1 MHNDEMLPDA
11 TQDEQGP
18 RKKKS
23 HTARNVLLG
32 FLAVVLVA
40 GTISGVYLYNLANSF
55 NTKTQKIE
63 HAFPE
68 ESTRPTKPTLP
79 NGGEATNILVLGSD
93 SRSASVDTAEKG
105 APSDQRSD
113 SMMLVHIPADRK
125 NIFITSIMR
134 DTWVDIPGHGSAK
147 INAAMAF
154 GGIPLVVQTVE
165 GILDTRI
172 DHVAVIDFEGFKSMT
187 DALGGVEV
195 NVPIA
200 FSARN
205 FDFAKGKQVL
215 SGDKALVFVRE
226 RYAFA
231 DGDYQRV
238 KNQQLFMK
246 ALLGKFLTTETLTDP
261 GKISAVVDEVSPYV
275 SVDET
280 LDAVAVGKLALELR
294 NVRSGD
300 VKSFTLPNSGTGWS
314 ADGQSIVVADQAAI
328 DALKKAL
335 KEDKVGDYLK
345 AEGIAN

>member
-1 MHNDEMLPDA
+1 MHNDELLPES
-11 TQDEQGP
+11 TQDEPTP
-18 RKKKS
+18 RKKS
-23 HTARNVLLG
+23 HTARNILLG
-32 FLAVVLVA
+32 LLAVVLVA
-40 GTISGVYLYNLANSF
+40 GTVSGFYVYNLANSF

-63 HAFPE
+63 HAFPA
-68 ESTRPTKPTLP
+68 ESTRPTKPVLP
-79 NGGEATNILVLGSD
+79 NGGDPMNILVLGSD

-113 SMMLVHIPADRK
+113 SMMLLHVPADRK
-125 NIFITSIMR
+125 NIYITSIMR

-154 GGIPLVVQTVE
+154 GGVPLVVQTVE
-165 GILDTRI
+165 GILGARI

-200 FSARN
+200 FNARN

-226 RYAFA
+226 RYSFA

-238 KNQQLFMK
+238 KNQQLFLK
-246 ALLGKFLTTETLTDP
+246 ALLGKFLTAETLTDP
-261 GKISAVVDEVSPYV
+261 AKISAVVDQVSPYV
-275 SVDET
+275 SVDQS

-294 NVRSGD
+294 SVRSGD
-300 VKSFTLPNSGTGWS
+300 VQSFTLPNSGTGWS
-314 ADGQSIVVADQAAI
+314 ADGQSIVVPDQGAI

-335 KEDKVGDYLK
+335 KEDKVGEYLK
-345 AEGIAN
+345 VQGIAN

>member
-1 MHNDEMLPDA
+1 MHDDDLLPEGS
-11 TQDEQGP
+11 QDEAAP
-18 RKKKS
+18 RKKP

-40 GTISGVYLYNLANSF
+40 AVVSGGYLFSLANSF

-63 HAFPE
+63 RAFPE
-68 ESTRPTKPTLP
+68 ESTRPSKQELP
-79 NGGEATNILVLGSD
+79 SGGDAMNILVLGSD
-93 SRSASVDTAEKG
+93 SREASVDTAKEG
-105 APSDQRSD
+105 SASNQRSD
-113 SMMLVHIPADRK
+113 SMMLLHIPADRK

-165 GILDTRI
+165 GILDARI

-187 DALGGVEV
+187 DALGGVDV
-195 NVPIA
+195 NVPLA
-200 FSARN
+200 FSTKE

-215 SGDKALVFVRE
+215 NGDKALAFVRE
-226 RYAFA
+226 RYAFS

-238 KNQQLFMK
+238 KNQQIFLK
-246 ALLGKFLTTETLTDP
+246 ALLGKFLTTETLTNP
-261 GKISAVVDEVSPYV
+261 GKISAVVDQVSPYV
-275 SVDET
+275 SVDKT
-280 LDAVAVGKLALELR
+280 LDAMAVGKLAIELR
-294 NVRSGD
+294 SVRAGD

-335 KEDKVGDYLK
+335 KEDKVGEYLDSQ
-345 AEGIAN
+345 GIAN